1 MTTSSHPIPSSARRS
16 IHIRAS
22 ASGSGDQ
29 LARSGSG
36 GFVVGTRAYYH
47 SSSFNDGGNN
57 ARLQRVARVVGVV
70 VVFLALIAT
79 AQQILLYLSPP
90 DADVAQPDN
99 HLNDRPDCNSQIR
112 WNSLTIVPTLPPS
125 SHSNATPTPLPCL
138 PAFGRTCPGDCS
150 GNGVCNAEFGECRC
164 RHGYT
169 GLDCSQTEDY
179 PCNLPATPESPL
191 GPWIV
196 SICAAHCDLRR
207 AQCRCGPNTSYP
219 DRPVVAPCGFPKAPD
234 GIILYHK
241 PDVTPVYG
249 PQTTAITTTGSNGS
263 SDDSSSD
270 STSSGGSTS
279 DSSDGSS
286 SNSGN
291 NSTSSSGS
299 IAASDRRVAWCEAQ
313 PSQIAAAEC
322 FCNYDGQIGRLCETT
337 VESFCINQCSRAGT
351 CSMGYCE
358 VRMGGG
364 GWCQVRF
371 GAEEWCEVRMGAEG
385 WRECEGDRYG
395 IDCSI
400 PSVRSPPDLYPPE
413 WLRIPLPHQPDPDS
427 SSDYPDQNP
436 GSAPDSLGS
445 SSVYEASGVN
455 SSISSSNSSNS
466 NSSIEGAAA
475 PAAAAAGVVV
485 VRGEEE
491 ESTRVAEIGTMVNRT
506 RPLIYVYDL
515 PPEFTFH
522 NLEARQWKSYCGP
535 RAYSHEN
542 DTLFN
547 DGWLY
552 GLETAVFEGFLG
564 SPHRTLDG
572 DSADFFYVPLLGACI
587 IARSDDSPR
596 FRMEGQFKARRPNLV
611 ADFYLRALAHIR
623 THHPFWDRHGG
634 KDHIWMFAWDEGA
647 CYAPQAIWSS
657 IMLAHWGNTG
667 STHKGCT
674 TAYYHD
680 DWSVMEESVRGDHP
694 CFDPEKDVVMPAWK
708 VPGVWARAQKI
719 KSPTL
724 ETRPTLFYFNGNLG
738 SAFER
743 GRVEPKYSM
752 GIRQKV
758 AEEFAS
764 SPNKEG
770 QLGRQHQ
777 EDVVVTNRATGEYG
791 KQLAASRFC
800 GVFPGDGFSA
810 RMEDAMLHGC
820 IPVIVQD
827 GVWMAFERHLN
838 YSEFAVRVAEDDIPH
853 LVDILRAIPL
863 NRVQELLAGV
873 ESMWQRWAYA
883 SVARMEGRRQAHG
896 GRPQLWMPAMEDLR
910 GDDAIA
916 TLLQVLL
923 YKRCNDPWRKEAGLP
938 DWQGSQPR
946 APIVPVVVHMAK
958 VGGEVV
964 E

>member
-1 MTTSSHPIPSSARRS
+1 
-16 IHIRAS
+16 
-22 ASGSGDQ
+22 
-29 LARSGSG
+29 
-36 GFVVGTRAYYH
+36 
-47 SSSFNDGGNN
+47 
-57 ARLQRVARVVGVV
+57 
-70 VVFLALIAT
+70 
-79 AQQILLYLSPP
+79 
-90 DADVAQPDN
+90 
-99 HLNDRPDCNSQIR
+99 
-112 WNSLTIVPTLPPS
+112 
-125 SHSNATPTPLPCL
+125 
-138 PAFGRTCPGDCS
+138 
-150 GNGVCNAEFGECRC
+150 
-164 RHGYT
+164 
-169 GLDCSQTEDY
+169 
-179 PCNLPATPESPL
+179 
-191 GPWIV
+191 
-196 SICAAHCDLRR
+196 
-207 AQCRCGPNTSYP
+207 
-219 DRPVVAPCGFPKAPD
+219 
-234 GIILYHK
+234 
-241 PDVTPVYG
+241 
-249 PQTTAITTTGSNGS
+249 
-263 SDDSSSD
+263 
-270 STSSGGSTS
+270 
-279 DSSDGSS
+279 
-286 SNSGN
+286 
-291 NSTSSSGS
+291 
-299 IAASDRRVAWCEAQ
+299 
-313 PSQIAAAEC
+313 
-322 FCNYDGQIGRLCETT
+322 
-337 VESFCINQCSRAGT
+337 
-351 CSMGYCE
+351 MGYCS
-358 VRMGGG
+358 
-364 GWCQVRF
+364 
-371 GAEEWCEVRMGAEG
+371 
-385 WRECEGDRYG
+385 CEGDRYG

-413 WLRIPLPHQPDPDS
+413 WLRIPLPHQPDSDS
-427 SSDYPDQNP
+427 SSDYPDQTP
-436 GSAPDSLGS
+436 GSGPDSLGS
-445 SSVYEASGVN
+445 SNVNEASGG
-455 SSISSSNSSNS
+455 SSSSSNSSNSS

-475 PAAAAAGVVV
+475 PAPAAAGGGVVA
-485 VRGEEE
+485 GGAAEA

-667 STHKGCT
+667 TTHKGCT

-810 RMEDAMLHGC
+810 RMEDAMLHRC

-853 LVDILRAIPL
+853 LVDILRAIPP
-863 NRVQELLAGV
+863 NRVQELLSGV
-873 ESMWQRWAYA
+873 ESVWQRWAYA

-938 DWQGSQPR
+938 DWC
-946 APIVPVVVHMAK
+946 MANAA
-958 VGGEVV
+958 GR
-964 E
+964 

>member
-1 MTTSSHPIPSSARRS
+1 MATSSHPIPTSARRS

-57 ARLQRVARVVGVV
+57 GRLQRVARVVGVV

-90 DADVAQPDN
+90 DADVAQPNNDS
-99 HLNDRPDCNSQIR
+99 NDRPGQGE
-112 WNSLTIVPTLPPS
+112 LTDGASVVDAAAAIGTAWGADGAAATSSTPRGTVWHRGAPWQGHVGSWLKSVPPS
-125 SHSNATPTPLPCL
+125 ALTVTVHE

-150 GNGVCNAEFGECRC
+150 GNGMCNAEFGECRC

-169 GLDCSQTEDY
+169 GPDCSQEEDY
-179 PCNLPATPESPL
+179 PCNLPATPEFPL

-196 SICAAHCDLRR
+196 SICAGHCDLRR
-207 AQCRCGPNTSYP
+207 SQCRCGPNTSYP

-241 PDVTPVYG
+241 PDVTPIYG
-249 PQTTAITTTGSNGS
+249 PQAIATTTSN
-263 SDDSSSD
+263 DDSSD
-270 STSSGGSTS
+270 GSSGGSTS
-279 DSSDGSS
+279 DSNSDGG
-286 SNSGN
+286 NS
-291 NSTSSSGS
+291 STSSSGS
-299 IAASDRRVAWCEAQ
+299 NAINDRRVAWCEAH
-313 PSQIAAAEC
+313 PTQIAAAEC

-351 CSMGYCE
+351 CIMGYC
-358 VRMGGG
+358 
-364 GWCQVRF
+364 
-371 GAEEWCEVRMGAEG
+371 A
-385 WRECEGDRYG
+385 CEGDRYG

-400 PSVRSPPDLYPPE
+400 PSVRSPPNLYPPE
-413 WLRIPLPHQPDPDS
+413 WLRIPLPHQPDSDS
-427 SSDYPDQNP
+427 SSDYPDQTP
-436 GSAPDSLGS
+436 GSGPDSLGS
-445 SSVYEASGVN
+445 S
-455 SSISSSNSSNS
+455 
-466 NSSIEGAAA
+466 
-475 PAAAAAGVVV
+475 
-485 VRGEEE
+485 
-491 ESTRVAEIGTMVNRT
+491 T
-506 RPLIYVYDL
+506 
-515 PPEFTFH
+515 
-522 NLEARQWKSYCGP
+522 
-535 RAYSHEN
+535 
-542 DTLFN
+542 
-547 DGWLY
+547 
-552 GLETAVFEGFLG
+552 VFEGFLG

-587 IARSDDSPR
+587 IARADDSPR
-596 FRMEGQFKARRPNLV
+596 FRMEGQFRARRPNLV

-667 STHKGCT
+667 TTHKGCT

-694 CFDPEKDVVMPAWK
+694 CFDPDKDVVMPAWK
-708 VPGVWARAQKI
+708 VPGVWALAQKI

-738 SAFER
+738 SAFEH

-777 EDVVVTNRATGEYG
+777 EDVVVTNKFSGEYG
-791 KQLAASRFC
+791 KQLSSSRFC

-827 GVWMAFERHLN
+827 GIWMAFERHLN
-838 YSEFAVRVAEDDIPH
+838 YSEFAVRMAEDDIPH
-853 LVDILRAIPL
+853 LVDILRAIPP
-863 NRVQELLAGV
+863 NRVQELLSGV
-873 ESMWQRWAYA
+873 ESVWQRWAYA
-883 SVARMEGRRQAHG
+883 SVARMEGRRQADS
-896 GRPQLWMPAMEDLR
+896 GRPQLWMHAMEEMR

-938 DWQGSQPR
+938 DWC
-946 APIVPVVVHMAK
+946 MAK
-958 VGGEVV
+958 AAGR
-964 E
+964 